1 MDTKNIEKP
10 DIVELIEQ
18 EMMILWADDV
28 SIPNLLKEDSD
39 FVHIMV
45 DGIMLE
51 RSFWNKQ
58 MVIGEA

>member
-1 MDTKNIEKP
+1 MNTDKP
-10 DIVELIEQ
+10 DLVELIEQ

-28 SIPNLLKEDSD
+28 SIPKLLQEDSD

-51 RSFWNKQ
+51 RSFWSRH
-58 MVIGEA
+58 MVVGEA

>member
-1 MDTKNIEKP
+1 MDTDKP

-28 SIPNLLKEDSD
+28 SIPKLLQEDSE
-39 FVHIMV
+39 FVHLIV

-51 RSFWNKQ
+51 RRFWERHLSL
-58 MVIGEA
+58 IHI

>member
-1 MDTKNIEKP
+1 MDIEKP

-28 SIPNLLKEDSD
+28 SIPKLLQEDSE
-39 FVHIMV
+39 FVHLIV

-51 RSFWNKQ
+51 RSFWKRH
-58 MVIGEA
+58 MEVGEA

>member
-1 MDTKNIEKP
+1 MVDKP

-28 SIPNLLKEDSD
+28 SIPKLLHEDSE
-39 FVHIMV
+39 FVHLIV

-51 RSFWNKQ
+51 RRFWERQ
-58 MVIGEA
+58 MTVGEA

>member
-1 MDTKNIEKP
+1 MDIEKP

-28 SIPNLLKEDSD
+28 SIPKLLQEDSD

-51 RSFWNKQ
+51 RSFWSRH
-58 MVIGEA
+58 MVVGEA

>member
-1 MDTKNIEKP
+1 MVDKP

-28 SIPNLLKEDSD
+28 SIPKLLQEASE
-39 FVHIMV
+39 FVHLIV

-51 RSFWNKQ
+51 RRFWERQ
-58 MVIGEA
+58 MTVGEA